1 LIGCCTIVDPW
12 AFIGRDGNS
21 LLTILHNL
29 PRSVTELPQLSRVYQ
44 RKPFLGCI
52 EREGFLARNK
62 LWEMRMAA
70 KKGDWISLIKA
81 GYCLESDDRKWVD
94 KILFYAG
101 RLVDAVTVSDA
112 WLYTVTARSFSLGVG
127 SSTPALSGLRRGVHQ
142 NLPKA
147 TIDALYRT
155 YWVVATGSDLIQW
168 LTEDQAQSLRKWIG
182 EFGNGVFNI
191 RGINCRSGTGSGL
204 IVVIALA
211 KDRPL
216 SAKEHKRWSQVAVH
230 LGAGLRLRKMAQ
242 RCSLDIRSMAVLGPS
257 GTLRHSRA
265 EATTTARANLREAV
279 LKIERCLTRVGRQD
293 PDVALENW
301 RGLVNG
307 RWSLIDYFDTDGKR
321 FVVAIKNDP
330 AHPDPRGLTQGE
342 RQIAEYIGMGYTT
355 KEIAYALGIS
365 VAAVTNAAGRV
376 QMKLGL
382 SSRLEAASFFSV
394 RGLRRELIEVV
405 IDDNKFLIGTH
416 PLVDLGAI
424 SCLTEAERAVAVDV
438 VSGSTN
444 SDIARRRG
452 VSDHTVINQVQSI
465 FEKLRVHSRG
475 QLAARLQAREKDHLA

>member
-1 LIGCCTIVDPW
+1 
-12 AFIGRDGNS
+12 
-21 LLTILHNL
+21 
-29 PRSVTELPQLSRVYQ
+29 LSRVYQ
-44 RKPFLGCI
+44 RDPFLDCI

-62 LWEMRMAA
+62 LWEMRMTA
-70 KKGDWISLIKA
+70 KKGDWISLVKA

-94 KILFYAG
+94 KILYHAG
-101 RLVDAVTVSDA
+101 RLVDAVTISDA

-127 SSTPALSGLRRGVHQ
+127 SSTSALSGLRRGVHE
-142 NLPKA
+142 NLPKE

-155 YWVVATGSDLIQW
+155 HWVVATGSDLIEW
-168 LTEDQAQSLRKWIG
+168 LTEDQAQSLRSWIS

-216 SAKEHKRWSQVAVH
+216 SAKEHKRWSQVAAH
-230 LGAGLRLRKMAQ
+230 LGAGLRLREMAQ
-242 RCSLDIRSMAVLGPS
+242 RFSLDIRSVEAVLGPS
-257 GTLRHSRA
+257 ATLRHARG

-279 LKIERCLTRVGRQD
+279 LKIERCRTRFGLQD
-293 PDVALENW
+293 PDAALENW
-301 RGLVNG
+301 WGLVNG
-307 RWSLIDYFDTDGKR
+307 RWSLIDHFDTDGKR

-342 RQIAEYIGMGYTT
+342 RQIAEFIGKGCTT
-355 KEIAYALGIS
+355 KEITYALGIS
-365 VAAVTNAAGRV
+365 VAAVTNAAGRI

-394 RGLRRELIEVV
+394 RGLRRELIEVI
-405 IDDNKFLIGTH
+405 IDDDTFLIGAH
-416 PLVDLGAI
+416 PLVDLRTI
-424 SCLTEAERAVAVDV
+424 SCLTEAERAIAVDV

-475 QLAARLQAREKDHLA
+475 QLAARLRAREKDHLA